1 MRDVQEADT
10 AERRDEEDDVK
21 PTVVEVEL
29 QVAENFR
36 DDCPVFITIHQHERD
51 QQPESAF

>member
-36 DDCPVFITIHQHERD
+36 DDCPVFITIHQ
-51 QQPESAF
+51 QPESAF